1 MSNPTPE
8 TELACDEAESACT
21 AIERILRP
29 READLG
35 GFFVRRSL
43 PTAKLKMVGPWI
55 FFDHMGPVDYA
66 PGEGLNVRPHPHSG
80 LATVTYLFEG
90 EITHRDSIGSHQVIR
105 PGDINVMVAGRG
117 VTHSERQDPGTVAAE
132 HRLHGLQL
140 WLALPREHEEM
151 TPVFQ
156 HYPAS
161 DIPETTVEGVPVR
174 VIMGSAYGLGSPV
187 QTLAETLY
195 VEARLSAGQ
204 TLALP
209 DASERAVYVVQG
221 HLKAL
226 GTDVPEHSM
235 AILVEQGGVEVE
247 AVDDTTIAIIGGEPF
262 ERRYVEWNFV
272 ASSRERIEAAKAD
285 WREGRFPQ
293 VVGDDGEPIPLP
305 G

>member
-8 TELACDEAESACT
+8 TELACDEAESSCT

-43 PTAKLKMVGPWI
+43 PTAQLKMVGPWI
-55 FFDHMGPVDYA
+55 FFDHMGPVQYA

-80 LATVTYLFEG
+80 LATVTYLFDG
-90 EITHRDSIGSHQVIR
+90 EITHRDSISSHQVIR

-117 VTHSERQDPGTVAAE
+117 VTHSERQDPETVAAE

-140 WLALPREHEEM
+140 WLALPLEHEEM
-151 TPVFQ
+151 APAFQ
-156 HYPAS
+156 HYPES
-161 DIPETTVEGVPVR
+161 DIPETTVGSVAVR
-174 VIMGSAYGLGSPV
+174 VIMGSAYGQTSPV

-195 VEARLSAGQ
+195 VEARLPAGQ
-204 TLALP
+204 RLVLP
-209 DASERAVYVVQG
+209 EAPERAVYVVQG

-226 GTDVPEHSM
+226 DTDIPKHTM
-235 AILVEQGGVEVE
+235 AILAEQGGVEVE
-247 AVDDTTIAIIGGEPF
+247 AVEDTIIAVIGGEPF

-272 ASSRERIEAAKAD
+272 ASSRERIERSKDD
-285 WREGRFPQ
+285 WQEGSFPP
-293 VVGDDGEPIPLP
+293 VVGDDDDPLPLP